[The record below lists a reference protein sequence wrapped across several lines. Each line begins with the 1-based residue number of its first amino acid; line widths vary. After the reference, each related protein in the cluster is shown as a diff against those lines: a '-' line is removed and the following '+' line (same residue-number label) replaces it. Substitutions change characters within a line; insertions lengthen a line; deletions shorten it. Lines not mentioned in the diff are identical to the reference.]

1 MTEPFIKWAG
11 SKTRLFPQILR
22 RIPADCSRY
31 VEPFVGGGAVFFEIA
46 PYFEETYLSDTN
58 EQLIGLYQD
67 VRDNTEKLIE
77 ILTRMQTEYLQD
89 SFTAQDE
96 YYRKQQKKLETILL
110 KPSTERSALLL
121 FFNTY
126 CVNQPYNP
134 RQFTRKPESELDFEN
149 LRACAE
155 LLQNTDIRCRPFET
169 TLDLVTDKT
178 FVYCDPPHRPLP
190 LPSSVELMRDGF
202 DDSCQIDLARY
213 ARRVVQRNGK
223 ILLSNSDP
231 HNLNPDDNFFD
242 NLYNGFTIERVSA
255 AGFGS
260 AEPANRRGITELL
273 IHSAYDVIE

>member
-1 MTEPFIKWAG
+1 MARPFIKWAG

-46 PYFEETYLSDTN
+46 PYFTETCISDTN
-58 EQLIGLYQD
+58 EQLIGLYLD
-67 VRDNTEKLIE
+67 VRDNTDTLIDH
-77 ILTRMQTEYLQD
+77 LVRMQENYLQD
-89 SFTAQDE
+89 SFAEQDE
-96 YYRKQQKKLETILL
+96 YYRKQQKRLESILF

-134 RQFTRKPESELDFEN
+134 RTFTRRPESELDFDN
-149 LRACAE
+149 IRACAD
-155 LLQNTDIRCRPFET
+155 LLQNTDIRCRSFET
-169 TLDLVTDKT
+169 TLDLVTDRT
-178 FVYCDPPHRPLP
+178 FVYCDPPYRPLP
-190 LPSSVELMRDGF
+190 LPSAGDLMRDGF

-231 HNLNPDDNFFD
+231 HICNPDDNFFD

-255 AGFGS
+255 HQTADHV
-260 AEPANRRGITELL
+260 RRGITELL
-273 IHSAYDVIE
+273 IHSDYGVIE